1 MHGVLVATY
10 SRHDLPYSS
19 SSPPYRRQSQANI
32 QRFVL
37 PFSKRHTVNEHILN
51 ASGHEQ
57 KKKRTTQKH
66 QNSHCR
72 LWQGRKFYS
81 LASSTY
87 DSHPLCSS
95 LHIHKI
101 GWNMKF
107 SAEWR
112 RMCHLCKYRIKFHM
126 HIQWNSRKLTLVG
139 SDVLLAVSEHLSRCS
154 QQPVVSR
161 TTVMPCSTS
170 ADGDNCII

>member
-57 KKKRTTQKH
+57 KKEQHKSTKIRIVDFGKAESFTRWRH
-66 QNSHCR
+66 Q
-72 LWQGRKFYS
+72 
-81 LASSTY
+81 
-87 DSHPLCSS
+87 
-95 LHIHKI
+95 
-101 GWNMKF
+101 
-107 SAEWR
+107 
-112 RMCHLCKYRIKFHM
+112 
-126 HIQWNSRKLTLVG
+126 
-139 SDVLLAVSEHLSRCS
+139 
-154 QQPVVSR
+154 R
-161 TTVMPCSTS
+161 TTVTHF
-170 ADGDNCII
+170 AVHFTFTKLAGI